1 MQKAVKIMNNF
12 ISSKNKNKSSAC
24 DSQNVMLDNAH
35 GSLTSFNDYLCTK
48 KAAAY
53 LSVSEATLRNLC
65 SNGQVAYYKLGRR
78 SRFLKSDLDSLMSRV
93 NGKDIKYGN

>member
-1 MQKAVKIMNNF
+1 MNKI
-12 ISSKNKNKSSAC
+12 ISPKNKKQSSSC
-24 DSQNVMLDNAH
+24 DSQNAMLENAH

-53 LSVSEATLRNLC
+53 LSISEATLRNLC
-65 SNGQVAYYKLGRR
+65 SNGQVVYYKLGRR